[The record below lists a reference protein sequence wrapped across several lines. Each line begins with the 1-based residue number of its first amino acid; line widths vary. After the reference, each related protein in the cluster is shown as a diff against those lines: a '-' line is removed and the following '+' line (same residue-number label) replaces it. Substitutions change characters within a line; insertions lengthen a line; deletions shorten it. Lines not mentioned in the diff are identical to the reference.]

1 MTFTATPSPANAD
14 EEKTYC
20 TVHPTVESGLK
31 CNKCGRYMCTKCA
44 VYTPVGYRCK
54 QCVNQQQAGFFKA
67 IPTDYALAIAIAF
80 GGGLVGG
87 FILPKLF
94 LFGVLILSFPVGIG
108 IGEGVWRATKK
119 RRGKYIPHALAGA
132 ILLGALAANAPAI
145 SEFLQFWQ
153 AASASGLPTRQIQ
166 QVQNEFMTIFLR
178 DTLLPVGLFA
188 IIASVGAVGRVK

>member
-1 MTFTATPSPANAD
+1 MTFTATPSPTNAD

-20 TVHPTVESGLK
+20 AVHPTVESGLK

-67 IPTDYALAIAIAF
+67 LPIDYALAIAVALV
-80 GGGLVGG
+80 GGLLGG

-94 LFGVLILSFPVGIG
+94 LFGVLILSFPAGIG
-108 IGEGVWRATKK
+108 IGEAVWRVTKK
-119 RRGKYIPHALAGA
+119 RRGKYIPHAIVGA
-132 ILLGALAANAPAI
+132 ILVGAIAANVPAI
-145 SEFLQFWQ
+145 SDFLHFSQ
-153 AASASGLPTRQIQ
+153 AASASGLPARQVQ
-166 QVQNEFMTIFLR
+166 QVQNEFLSIFLR